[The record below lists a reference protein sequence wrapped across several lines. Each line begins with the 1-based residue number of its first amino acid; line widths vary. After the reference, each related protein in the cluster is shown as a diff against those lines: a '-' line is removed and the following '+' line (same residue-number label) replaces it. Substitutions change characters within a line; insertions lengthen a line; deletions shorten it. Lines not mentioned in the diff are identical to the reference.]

1 VRPLWRDYDAQPG
14 EVVIN
19 LDPGMAFGTG
29 QHPTTRMCLEALQ
42 EQGTRN
48 GEKGPGRVLDLGSG
62 SGILAIAAAAL
73 GADWVLAVD
82 TEEQAVKMTRENV
95 LHNAMADRIE
105 TRAGSIEAVAE
116 DGPFDVI
123 LANINAAAV
132 ASLAID
138 MASQLK
144 AGGWLAAGGV
154 IQEREAMARDALQA
168 AGLRIEGTMK
178 SGDWRTLIARR

>member
-1 VRPLWRDYDAQPG
+1 MQ
-14 EVVIN
+14 
-19 LDPGMAFGTG
+19 G
-29 QHPTTRMCLEALQ
+29 QIT
-42 EQGTRN
+42 
-48 GEKGPGRVLDLGSG
+48 V
-62 SGILAIAAAAL
+62 
-73 GADWVLAVD
+73 
-82 TEEQAVKMTRENV
+82 
-95 LHNAMADRIE
+95 
-105 TRAGSIEAVAE
+105 RAGSIDAVGY